1 MTDFLNLKTSQKQV
15 VCPKHG
21 THNQFISIISSD
33 IEGHEGHRCLL
44 CWLESLGSP
53 LPLVVEQL
61 ND

>member
-1 MTDFLNLKTSQKQV
+1 MTDFMNVKVATTQI

-21 THNQFISIISSD
+21 THKHYISSN
-33 IEGHEGHRCLL
+33 IEGYEGHWCML

-53 LPLVVEQL
+53 LPLVEEQL